1 MIFFLQIWLGW
12 TQTWIRIRI
21 RIQKNCRIRIKWMRI
36 HSPALSEHV
45 PFLVYIYYFGPVN
58 FHYRY
63 LCLNRCN
70 FLVFWTTEFTVI
82 MCERMQ
88 IFGIL
93 DQWIYST
100 GTYVWKYATFLYFGP
115 LNLQYLCL
123 NGCNFLVFWTS
134 EFTVPLSD
142 HMLFFCILDQW
153 IYSTY
158 GMSEWM
164 HFFLDF
170 GLDQWIH
177 STYVGPDSIFFV
189 YWTSKFT
196 VSFTASMSE
205 WMQVFFG
212 FWTSEF
218 TVPV

>member
-100 GTYVWKYATFLYFGP
+100 YVWKYATFLYFGP
-115 LNLQYLCL
+115 LNLQYLCMSERMKFFGIL
-123 NGCNFLVFWTS
+123 DQWIYSTFVWPYAIFFVFWTS
-134 EFTVPLSD
+134 EFTVPTVCLNGCIFFGFWIGPVNSQY
-142 HMLFFCILDQW
+142 LCRTGFNFFCILDQ
-153 IYSTY
+153 
-158 GMSEWM
+158 
-164 HFFLDF
+164 
-170 GLDQWIH
+170 
-177 STYVGPDSIFFV
+177 
-189 YWTSKFT
+189 
-196 VSFTASMSE
+196 
-205 WMQVFFG
+205 
-212 FWTSEF
+212 
-218 TVPV
+218 

>member
-142 HMLFFCILDQW
+142 HMLFFLYFGPVNLQYLWYVWMDAFFFGFWIGPVNSQYLCRTGFNFFCILDQ
-153 IYSTY
+153 
-158 GMSEWM
+158 
-164 HFFLDF
+164 
-170 GLDQWIH
+170 
-177 STYVGPDSIFFV
+177 
-189 YWTSKFT
+189 
-196 VSFTASMSE
+196 
-205 WMQVFFG
+205 
-212 FWTSEF
+212 
-218 TVPV
+218 

>member
-1 MIFFLQIWLGW
+1 
-12 TQTWIRIRI
+12 
-21 RIQKNCRIRIKWMRI
+21 MRT

-100 GTYVWKYATFLYFGP
+100 YVWKYATFLYFGP
-115 LNLQYLCL
+115 LNLQYLCMSERMKFFGIL
-123 NGCNFLVFWTS
+123 DQWIYSTFVWPYAFFFVFWTS
-134 EFTVPLSD
+134 EFTVPMVCLNGCI
-142 HMLFFCILDQW
+142 FFWILD
-153 IYSTY
+153 
-158 GMSEWM
+158 
-164 HFFLDF
+164 
-170 GLDQWIH
+170 
-177 STYVGPDSIFFV
+177 
-189 YWTSKFT
+189 
-196 VSFTASMSE
+196 
-205 WMQVFFG
+205 
-212 FWTSEF
+212 WTSEF
-218 TVPV
+218 TVPMSDRIQFFLYIGPVNLQYHLQHLCLNGCKFFLDFGPVNLQYLSNCIYIIFIIYVSVHCFQMWMYCTRISFY